1 MAAQQ
6 NGKPGSVLHEPDFAQ
21 VGDCTACGLVP
32 RTDIHLQAFQELA
45 RGEQTATAL
54 ENSLDKIE
62 KMMDE
67 ILAKAEEEEK
77 AKQALLSAEMQPKSQ
92 PTSTESDTAKDSS

>member
-6 NGKPGSVLHEPDFAQ
+6 NGKPEDALKAPDFA
-21 VGDCTACGLVP
+21 L
-32 RTDIHLQAFQELA
+32 AFQELS

-67 ILAKAEEEEK
+67 FLAKAEEEEK
-77 AKQALLSAEMQPKSQ
+77 AKKALLSAETQPKSQ
-92 PTSTESDTAKDSS
+92 TNPANPDTTKDSR